1 VDLLRRIQT
10 VCVKQSP
17 LDYHDYEGDFTPNLV
32 IYRMLAGEIPTLPL
46 CEPSRFKVSK
56 IRPLRLYEIYTL
68 VLFFL
73 IIHMFAN
80 KANIYHEQ
88 EAALLV
94 EELVDKEGDAE
105 FEKAKERC
113 FVEESDK
120 MVVDMFESPFE
131 DYVLFSERKKFA
143 NAPMAYMDG

>member
-1 VDLLRRIQT
+1 
-10 VCVKQSP
+10 
-17 LDYHDYEGDFTPNLV
+17 
-32 IYRMLAGEIPTLPL
+32 MLAGEIPTLPL

>member
-1 VDLLRRIQT
+1 M
-10 VCVKQSP
+10 K
-17 LDYHDYEGDFTPNLV
+17 V
-32 IYRMLAGEIPTLPL
+32 ISHPISLFIACLQEK
-46 CEPSRFKVSK
+46 SQHFH
-56 IRPLRLYEIYTL
+56 YEIYTL